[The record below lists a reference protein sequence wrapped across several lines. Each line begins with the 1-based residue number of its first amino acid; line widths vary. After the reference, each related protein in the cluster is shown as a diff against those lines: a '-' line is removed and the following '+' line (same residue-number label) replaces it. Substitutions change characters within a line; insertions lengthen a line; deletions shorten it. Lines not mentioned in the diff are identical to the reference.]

1 MMACLRDTRV
11 MSNFYKEVHYWTQL
25 RAALTAGQWAA
36 RSPAKTPTGANL
48 SWSELLRKF
57 NKHCAGFKE
66 VVEIASQTRTLALLL
81 ATRSADDEDNNTSS
95 HADFPLSVEG
105 ECVLPHEHV
114 DEAKGCYE
122 ALKKLD
128 SPNANVRFLN
138 FHHYLLINH

>member
-1 MMACLRDTRV
+1 MAGLRDPRV

-36 RSPAKTPTGANL
+36 RYPAKTPTGASL

-57 NKHCAGFKE
+57 NKHCVGFRE
-66 VVEIASQTRTLALLL
+66 VAEIASQTRTLALLL
-81 ATRSADDEDNNTSS
+81 ATRSADDEDNNTNS
-95 HADFPLSVEG
+95 HADFPLSVED
-105 ECVLPHEHV
+105 ECILPHEHV
-114 DEAKGCYE
+114 DEANGCYE

-138 FHHYLLINH
+138 FHHDLLINH